1 MTAVIAKLFIL
12 GVLSM
17 WAGVYIGSLAP
28 RLWKQKN
35 YRGAAGTAILAGL
48 TMVLPVVF
56 TLIRDN

>member
-12 GVLSM
+12 GILSL
-17 WAGVYIGSLAP
+17 WAGIYIGSLAP
-28 RLWKQKN
+28 TLWKQKN

-56 TLIRDN
+56 TLIRNN

>member
-1 MTAVIAKLFIL
+1 MTAVIVKLFIL
-12 GVLSM
+12 GVLSL

-48 TMVLPVVF
+48 TIILPVAF
-56 TLIRDN
+56 TLMRNY

>member
-12 GVLSM
+12 GVLSL
-17 WAGVYIGSLAP
+17 WASIYIGSLAP

-48 TMVLPVVF
+48 TMVLPLVF
-56 TLIRDN
+56 TIIRQK